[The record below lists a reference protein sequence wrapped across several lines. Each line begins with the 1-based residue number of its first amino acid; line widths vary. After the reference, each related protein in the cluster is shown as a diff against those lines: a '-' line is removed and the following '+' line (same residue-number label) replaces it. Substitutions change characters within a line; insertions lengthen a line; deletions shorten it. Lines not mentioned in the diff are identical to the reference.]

1 MFAVPKKRT
10 TSQLCSLLPIELDEN
25 SYDDQLIVKL
35 LGKREYKYKMV
46 LEEVLP
52 SQLYKERNFDLLIK
66 IVDRNENI
74 ILNSTG
80 FIYIGNPIPISLCVY
95 TSDD

>member
-1 MFAVPKKRT
+1 
-10 TSQLCSLLPIELDEN
+10 
-25 SYDDQLIVKL
+25 
-35 LGKREYKYKMV
+35 MV